1 VEAQQLPVTFAD
13 SGVFDG
19 DAELDVAGVRCPVR
33 VRLAGHLSP
42 IDGRYHWQGLA
53 YGAPDDVQAGKPA
66 QLWIGNRSAAVR
78 LVEKIPSGQLMVSG
92 VGAPPYD
99 LPQD

>member
-1 VEAQQLPVTFAD
+1 MTLAD
-13 SGVFDG
+13 DGVFDG

-33 VRLAGHLSP
+33 VRLTGHLNP

-53 YGAPDDVQAGKPA
+53 YGAPDEVQPGKSA
-66 QLWIGNRSAAVR
+66 QLLIGTRSAVVR
-78 LVEKIPSGQLMVSG
+78 VVEKIPSGQLMVSG

-99 LPQD
+99 LVSE

>member
-1 VEAQQLPVTFAD
+1 MSVDE

-19 DAELDVAGVRCPVR
+19 EAELDIAGAVSPVR
-33 VRLAGHLSP
+33 VRLTGHLNP

-53 YGAPDDVQAGKPA
+53 YGAPEDVQAGKPA
-66 QLWIGNRSAAVR
+66 QLRIGNRSAAVR

-92 VGAPPYD
+92 VGEPPYG
-99 LPQD
+99 LSPA

>member
-1 VEAQQLPVTFAD
+1 MRLPVTD
-13 SGVFDG
+13 DVSGVFDG

-33 VRLAGHLSP
+33 VRLTGHLSP

-66 QLWIGNRSAAVR
+66 QLRIGNRSAAVR

-92 VGAPPYD
+92 VGEPPYD
-99 LPQD
+99 LWLV

>member
-1 VEAQQLPVTFAD
+1 MTVDE

-19 DAELDVAGVRCPVR
+19 EAELDVAGVRSPVR
-33 VRLAGHLSP
+33 VRLAGHLNP

-53 YGAPDDVQAGKPA
+53 YGAPDDLKAGKAA
-66 QLWIGNRSAAVR
+66 QLWIGNQSAAVR

-92 VGAPPYD
+92 VGAPPYE
-99 LPQD
+99 LPEV